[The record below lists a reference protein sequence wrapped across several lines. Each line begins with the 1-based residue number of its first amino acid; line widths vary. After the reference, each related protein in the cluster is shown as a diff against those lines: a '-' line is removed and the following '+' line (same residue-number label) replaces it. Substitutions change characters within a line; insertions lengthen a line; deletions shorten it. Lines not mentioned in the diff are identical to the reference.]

1 MQENTDQKKL
11 RILTHFNQWKTVNY
25 TATQKWDFY
34 PLQKKSE
41 KSEPKE
47 MKIYSTT
54 TRINHS
60 DVV

>member
-25 TATQKWDFY
+25 TATQEWDFY

-41 KSEPKE
+41 KSEPKK
-47 MKIYSTT
+47 MKI
-54 TRINHS
+54 
-60 DVV
+60 